1 MNNMKLI
8 VYISLLFVGYNIHAM
23 DTSKSSEKAM
33 IKKEIQA
40 RYNELLS
47 NFNNEV
53 NEAALSIDPEQLQT
67 FLDLAYSPA
76 TEKKLMEQAEAD
88 VAASRLARRNQSDK
102 SGMHHTSPQK
112 KSQPSKTLQIK
123 NRNRGLNRYSGQ

>member
-1 MNNMKLI
+1 MKHIL
-8 VYISLLFVGYNIHAM
+8 YISLLFVGYNIHGM
-23 DTSKSSEKAM
+23 DTPSSEKKV

-40 RYNELLS
+40 RYNQLLS
-47 NFNNEV
+47 DFNNEV

-76 TEKKLMEQAEAD
+76 TEQKLMEQAEAD
-88 VAASRLARRNQSDK
+88 VAASRLARRNPSNK

-112 KSQPSKTLQIK
+112 KSQPSKTLPIQ
-123 NRNRGLNRYSGQ
+123 NRSRGKIRYSGQ